1 MSVLIYGV
9 TGPCKSPAEHTHPTA
24 KGHQILKD
32 HHCHYSTPAG
42 TLETEYGE
50 KMLLAFCIYPALP
63 DRQLRTVNS
72 WLGHR
77 LPLNQS
83 WENSPY

>member
-1 MSVLIYGV
+1 MLEETSSLVATPQPWTQCFPDNQLLVDLG
-9 TGPCKSPAEHTHPTA
+9 
-24 KGHQILKD
+24 LN
-32 HHCHYSTPAG
+32 HCQYPTPAG